1 MAARDPGY
9 KDRFCGSAGTQL
21 QICQGVGPWFPSL
34 ASVGAEQ
41 EAGVRSRCPGLW
53 LQGQAPFP
61 GRQNCHMARVV
72 GFPLTVLWG
81 AAIY

>member
-41 EAGVRSRCPGLW
+41 EAGVRSRCPGCGCKDKRLSQGGRTATWLALW
-53 LQGQAPFP
+53 ASP
-61 GRQNCHMARVV
+61 
-72 GFPLTVLWG
+72 
-81 AAIY
+81 